1 MLIKEVMNR
10 NVIAA
15 KPETSVR
22 EAAKIMSKYHI
33 GSLIIL
39 EEEKITG
46 IVTEGD
52 ILRKVIV
59 EGKDLDETKI
69 KDIMTE
75 NVITITSDKTIDDA
89 VKIMTEKKIKKLPV
103 VDNDKLI
110 GIITASDIMVVE
122 PKLIEAIA
130 GLISLKIP
138 GYQGG

>member
-10 NVIAA
+10 DVIAV

-22 EAAKIMSKYHI
+22 EAAKVMAKYHI

-39 EEEKITG
+39 EEERIAG
-46 IVTEGD
+46 IITEGD

-59 EGKDLDETKI
+59 EGKDLDETKVRE
-69 KDIMTE
+69 IMTE
-75 NVITITSDKTIDDA
+75 RVFTIEPDKTIDDA
-89 VKIMTEKKIKKLPV
+89 VKLMTEKKIKKLPV
-103 VDNDKLI
+103 MENEKLV

>member
-1 MLIKEVMNR
+1 MNR
-10 NVIAA
+10 NVIAV

-22 EAAKIMSKYHI
+22 EAAKVMAKYHI

-39 EEEKITG
+39 EENRIAG
-46 IVTEGD
+46 IITEGD

-59 EGKDLDETKI
+59 EGKDLDETKVR
-69 KDIMTE
+69 DIMTE
-75 NVITITSDKTIDDA
+75 KVFTIEPDKTIEDA
-89 VKIMTEKKIKKLPV
+89 VRLMMEKKIKKLPV
-103 VDNDKLI
+103 IENEKLV

-130 GLISLKIP
+130 SLISLKIP

>member
-10 NVIAA
+10 NVIAV

-22 EAAKIMSKYHI
+22 EAAKVMAKYHI

-39 EEEKITG
+39 EEERIVG
-46 IVTEGD
+46 IITEGD

-59 EGKDLDETKI
+59 EGKDLDETKVRE
-69 KDIMTE
+69 IMTE
-75 NVITITSDKTIDDA
+75 RVFTIEPDKTIDDA
-89 VKIMTEKKIKKLPV
+89 VKLMMEKKIKKLPV
-103 VDNDKLI
+103 MENEKLV

>member
-1 MLIKEVMNR
+1 MLIKDVMNR
-10 NVIAA
+10 NVIAV

-22 EAAKIMSKYHI
+22 EAAKVMAKYHI

-39 EEEKITG
+39 EENRIAG
-46 IVTEGD
+46 IITEGD

-59 EGKDLDETKI
+59 EGKDLDETKVR
-69 KDIMTE
+69 DIMTE
-75 NVITITSDKTIDDA
+75 KVFTIEPDKTIEDA
-89 VKIMTEKKIKKLPV
+89 VRLMMEKKIKKLPV
-103 VDNDKLI
+103 IENEKLV

-130 GLISLKIP
+130 SLISLKIP

>member
-10 NVIAA
+10 NVIAI

-22 EAAKIMSKYHI
+22 EAAKVMAKYHI

-39 EEEKITG
+39 EEERIAG
-46 IVTEGD
+46 IITEGD

-59 EGKDLDETKI
+59 EGKDLDETKVRE
-69 KDIMTE
+69 IMTE
-75 NVITITSDKTIDDA
+75 KVFMIEPDKTIDDA
-89 VKIMTEKKIKKLPV
+89 VKLMTEKKIKKLPV
-103 VDNDKLI
+103 MENDKLV
-110 GIITASDIMVVE
+110 GIITASDIMIVE

>member
-1 MLIKEVMNR
+1 MIKEVMNR
-10 NVIAA
+10 DVIAA
-15 KPETSVR
+15 KPEMSVR
-22 EAAKIMSKYHI
+22 EAAKVMSKYHI
-33 GSLIIL
+33 GSLIVL
-39 EEEKITG
+39 EEEKIAG
-46 IVTEGD
+46 IITEGD

-59 EGKDLDETKI
+59 EGKDLDETRI
-69 KDIMTE
+69 KEIMTE
-75 NVITITSDKTIDDA
+75 NVITITPDKTIDDA

>member
-1 MLIKEVMNR
+1 MLIKDVMNR
-10 NVIAA
+10 NVIAT

-33 GSLIIL
+33 GSLIVL
-39 EEEKITG
+39 EDEKIAG
-46 IVTEGD
+46 IITEGD
-52 ILRKVIV
+52 ILKKVIV
-59 EGKDLDETKI
+59 EGKDLDETKVR
-69 KDIMTE
+69 DIMTE
-75 NVITITSDKTIDDA
+75 KVITISPDKTIDDA

-130 GLISLKIP
+130 SLISLKIP

>member
-10 NVIAA
+10 DVIAA
-15 KPETSVR
+15 KPEMSVR
-22 EAAKIMSKYHI
+22 EAAKVMSKYHI
-33 GSLIIL
+33 GSLIVL
-39 EEEKITG
+39 EEEKIAG
-46 IVTEGD
+46 IITEGD

-59 EGKDLDETKI
+59 EGKDLDETRI
-69 KDIMTE
+69 KEIMTE
-75 NVITITSDKTIDDA
+75 NVITITPDKTIDDA

>member
-1 MLIKEVMNR
+1 MLIKDVMNR
-10 NVIAA
+10 NVIVT

-33 GSLIIL
+33 GSLIVL
-39 EEEKITG
+39 EEEKIAG
-46 IVTEGD
+46 IITEGD
-52 ILRKVIV
+52 ILKKVIV
-59 EGKDLDETKI
+59 EGKDLDETKVR
-69 KDIMTE
+69 DIMTE
-75 NVITITSDKTIDDA
+75 NVITITPDKTIDDA
-89 VKIMTEKKIKKLPV
+89 VKIMTEKRIKKLPV

-130 GLISLKIP
+130 SLISLKIP

>member
-1 MLIKEVMNR
+1 MLIKDVMNR
-10 NVIAA
+10 NVIAT

-33 GSLIIL
+33 GSLIVL
-39 EEEKITG
+39 EEEKIAG
-46 IVTEGD
+46 IITEGD
-52 ILRKVIV
+52 ILKKVIV
-59 EGKDLDETKI
+59 EGKDLDETKVR
-69 KDIMTE
+69 DIMTE
-75 NVITITSDKTIDDA
+75 NVITITPDKTIDDA
-89 VKIMTEKKIKKLPV
+89 VKIMTEKRIKKLPV